1 MRVAVLDDYQ
11 DVARGMA
18 DWSRLPAGAEVRFFH
33 APFSGPASVVAALEP
48 FEVVVA
54 MRERTPFP
62 AEVLA
67 RLPNLRLLVTT
78 GMRNASIDL
87 TACRARGV
95 VVCGTRAAPGVPTAE
110 LTWGLV
116 LALVKR
122 IAAEDRSLREGAWQ
136 TALARSVAGM
146 TLGVVGL
153 GRIGSLVARVGL
165 GFGMEVVAWSP
176 NLTDERAGAAG
187 VRRVEKRAL
196 FEVADVVTLHLVLG
210 PTTRGVVG
218 AAELAAM
225 KPTAYLVNTARAGL
239 LDEAALVA
247 ALEERRLAGAGLDVF
262 SVEPVP
268 PDHPIR
274 SAPNTV
280 LTPHLGYAT
289 RENFAVFY
297 TDAVE
302 DVLAWAKGSPVR
314 RLDAA

>member
-1 MRVAVLDDYQ
+1 MKVAVLDDYQ
-11 DVARGMA
+11 DVARRMA

-33 APFSGPASVVAALEP
+33 APFAGPEAVVAALQP

-87 TACRARGV
+87 AACRRHDV

-176 NLTDERAGAAG
+176 NLTDERAGAVG
-187 VRRVEKRAL
+187 VSRVEKRAL
-196 FEVADVVTLHLVLG
+196 FEAADVVTLHLVLG

-218 AAELAAM
+218 AAELGAM

-247 ALEERRLAGAGLDVF
+247 ALEERRIAGAGLDVF

-268 PDHPIR
+268 ADHPIR
-274 SAPNTV
+274 SVPNTV

-297 TDAVE
+297 SDAVE
-302 DVLAWAKGSPVR
+302 DVLAWASGSPVR
-314 RLDAA
+314 RL